1 MSNLHL
7 AIALVALYLIFMRKP
22 PKKEGFVSM
31 HDHRENAL
39 YRDM

>member
-1 MSNLHL
+1 MCNLQILLIL
-7 AIALVALYLIFMRKP
+7 AIIYLLYING
-22 PKKEGFVSM
+22 KKEGFVSM

>member
-1 MSNLHL
+1 MCNTQILLIL
-7 AIALVALYLIFMRKP
+7 AIAYYLFVHKP
-22 PKKEGFVSM
+22 KEGFVSM